1 MTNEAKYV
9 YKTPHMVRVQME
21 IEQAQER
28 MTRLL
33 STMLTE
39 LGQNVR
45 QHKFLTALADAV
57 QAEIFD
63 YQNKSTREHSPFS
76 KEFESMKLEAVKLH
90 DRKSYLLKL
99 VSDLET
105 SILKLAI
112 EIGGA
117 K

>member
-1 MTNEAKYV
+1 MT
-9 YKTPHMVRVQME
+9 
-21 IEQAQER
+21 
-28 MTRLL
+28 TRLL
-33 STMLTE
+33 STMMTE

-45 QHKFLTALADAV
+45 QHKFLSDLADAV
-57 QAEIFD
+57 QAEIFEV
-63 YQNKSTREHSPFS
+63 QNKSTREHSPCS
-76 KEFESMKLEAVKLH
+76 KEFESMQNEKKLEAVKLH

>member
-1 MTNEAKYV
+1 MTTR
-9 YKTPHMVRVQME
+9 KTE
-21 IEQAQER
+21 FNAA
-28 MTRLL
+28 LL
-33 STMLTE
+33 STMMTE

-57 QAEIFD
+57 QAEIFEV
-63 YQNKSTREHSPFS
+63 QKRSS
-76 KEFESMKLEAVKLH
+76 KENWQFKNAFELLQSEWQQDAIKLH